1 MFHWIKTLF
10 TRNPTYK
17 EFITYL
23 RSDSIP
29 VKDRVI
35 YFYNYTH
42 LFRDELHKP
51 ENRQDLYF
59 LSDLVVK

>member
-1 MFHWIKTLF
+1 MFGWLKQLF
-10 TRNPTYK
+10 TRDPTYK

-23 RSDSIP
+23 RNESIP
-29 VKDRVI
+29 TKDRVI

-42 LFRDELHKP
+42 LFREHLQKNK
-51 ENRQDLYF
+51 EDLYY